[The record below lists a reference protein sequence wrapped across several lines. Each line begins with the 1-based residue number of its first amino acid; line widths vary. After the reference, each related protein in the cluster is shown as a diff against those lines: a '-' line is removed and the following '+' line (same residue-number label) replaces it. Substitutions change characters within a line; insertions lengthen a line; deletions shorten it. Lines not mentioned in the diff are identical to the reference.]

1 MGKSTLFN
9 ALTASKNAEAA
20 NFPFC
25 TIDPNIGIVD
35 VVDER
40 LDKLTELSKSKKKIY
55 TNITFV
61 DIAGLVKGAS
71 KGEGLGNKF
80 LSHIREVD
88 AIIHLVRCFDS
99 EKITHV
105 NSKINPVEDLETIK
119 TEIILSDI
127 DIIQKK
133 LEKGKKKLLEEKQIK
148 ILEEKLN
155 QLNEGKEIFI
165 NGSDEKKFL
174 SSLGLLSIKPK
185 IIVCNVDEESLANG
199 NAFTKEVQNKY
210 SNEKVVTICADI
222 EDQIMGLDN
231 SERETFMKE
240 IGLNKTGLNQLIK
253 EGYELLNLDTF
264 FTSGPEESRAWTVE
278 KNTPAPKAASVIH
291 TDFEK
296 KFLTTLG
303 LLSIK
308 PKIIVCNVD
317 EESLA
322 TGNAFTEDVKRKY
335 TAEKIVTICADIE
348 DQIMGLD
355 NNERE
360 TFMKEIG
367 LNKTGLNQLIKEGYD
382 LLNLDTFFTS
392 GPEESRAWT
401 IEKNTLAPQAASVI
415 HTDFEKN
422 FIRAEAVT
430 CEDFIKFGSAE
441 KCKENGKLRIE
452 GKDYI
457 VKDGD
462 VLYFR
467 VNP

>member
-1 MGKSTLFN
+1 MGFKCGIVGLPNVGKSTLFN

-35 VVDER
+35 VVDQR
-40 LDKLTELSKSKKKIY
+40 LDSLSKLSNSKKKIY

-88 AIIHLVRCFDS
+88 AIIHLVRCFESD
-99 EKITHV
+99 KITHV
-105 NSKINPVEDLETIK
+105 NSEINPLNDLETIK

-127 DIIQKK
+127 DIIGKK
-133 LEKGKKKLLEEKQIK
+133 LEKNKKKLLEKKEIE
-148 ILEEKLN
+148 ILEKKLTLLN
-155 QLNEGKEIFI
+155 Q
-165 NGSDEKKFL
+165 GSDATIDGENENIFL
-174 SSLGLLSIKPK
+174 SSLNLLSVKPK
-185 IIVCNVDEESLANG
+185 IIVCNVDEDSLKNG
-199 NAFTKEVQNKY
+199 NEFIKNVKSNY

-222 EDQIMGLDN
+222 EDQIIDLD
-231 SERETFMKE
+231 K
-240 IGLNKTGLNQLIK
+240 
-253 EGYELLNLDTF
+253 
-264 FTSGPEESRAWTVE
+264 
-278 KNTPAPKAASVIH
+278 
-291 TDFEK
+291 
-296 KFLTTLG
+296 
-303 LLSIK
+303 
-308 PKIIVCNVD
+308 
-317 EESLA
+317 
-322 TGNAFTEDVKRKY
+322 
-335 TAEKIVTICADIE
+335 
-348 DQIMGLD
+348 
-355 NNERE
+355 NERE

-382 LLNLDTFFTS
+382 LLELDTFFTS

-401 IEKNTLAPQAASVI
+401 VKKNTSAPKAASVI

>member
-1 MGKSTLFN
+1 MGFKCGIVGLPNVGKSTLFN

-40 LDKLTELSKSKKKIY
+40 LDQLTKLSNSKKKIY

-88 AIIHLVRCFDS
+88 AIIHLVRCFESD
-99 EKITHV
+99 KITHV
-105 NSKINPVEDLETIK
+105 NSKINPVDDLETIK
-119 TEIILSDI
+119 TEIILSDL

-133 LEKGKKKLLEEKQIK
+133 LEKDKKKLLGEKEIK
-148 ILEEKLN
+148 ILEDKLK
-155 QLNEGKEIFI
+155 QLNDGKEVIAD
-165 NGSDEKKFL
+165 NMDEEKFL
-174 SSLGLLSIKPK
+174 STLGLLSIKPK
-185 IIVCNVDEESLANG
+185 IIVCNVDEESVAKG
-199 NAFTKEVQNKY
+199 NSFTESVKKNY
-210 SNEKVVTICADI
+210 SEEKVVTICADI
-222 EDQIMGLDN
+222 EDQIMGLDKN
-231 SERETFMKE
+231 ERETFMKE

-296 KFLTTLG
+296 
-303 LLSIK
+303 
-308 PKIIVCNVD
+308 
-317 EESLA
+317 
-322 TGNAFTEDVKRKY
+322 
-335 TAEKIVTICADIE
+335 
-348 DQIMGLD
+348 
-355 NNERE
+355 
-360 TFMKEIG
+360 
-367 LNKTGLNQLIKEGYD
+367 
-382 LLNLDTFFTS
+382 
-392 GPEESRAWT
+392 
-401 IEKNTLAPQAASVI
+401 
-415 HTDFEKN
+415 N
-422 FIRAEAVT
+422 FIRAETVT
-430 CEDFIKFGSAE
+430 CEDFIKYGSAE

-452 GKDYI
+452 GKDYV

>member
-1 MGKSTLFN
+1 MGFKCGIVGLPNVGKSTLFN

-40 LDKLTELSKSKKKIY
+40 LDQLAKLSSSKKKIY

-105 NSKINPVEDLETIK
+105 NSKISPSSDLETIK
-119 TEIILSDI
+119 TEIVLSDL
-127 DIIQKK
+127 DIVQKK
-133 LEKGKKKLLEEKQIK
+133 LEKSKKKLLEDKEIK

-155 QLNEGKEIFI
+155 QLDKNQEVKINNEEE
-165 NGSDEKKFL
+165 NKFL
-174 SSLGLLSIKPK
+174 SSIGLLSIKPK
-185 IIVCNVDEESLANG
+185 IIVCNVDEENLSKG
-199 NAFTKEVQNKY
+199 NQYTEEVQNKY
-210 SNEKVVTICADI
+210 PNEKIIKICADI
-222 EDQIMGLDN
+222 EDQLSGLDK
-231 SERETFMKE
+231 SEKEAFMQE
-240 IGLNKTGLNQLIK
+240 IGLNKTGINQLIK
-253 EGYELLNLDTF
+253 EGYDLLKLDTF
-264 FTSGPEESRAWTVE
+264 FTSGPEESRAWTVK
-278 KNTPAPKAASVIH
+278 KNTIAPK
-291 TDFEK
+291 
-296 KFLTTLG
+296 
-303 LLSIK
+303 
-308 PKIIVCNVD
+308 
-317 EESLA
+317 
-322 TGNAFTEDVKRKY
+322 
-335 TAEKIVTICADIE
+335 
-348 DQIMGLD
+348 
-355 NNERE
+355 
-360 TFMKEIG
+360 
-367 LNKTGLNQLIKEGYD
+367 
-382 LLNLDTFFTS
+382 
-392 GPEESRAWT
+392 
-401 IEKNTLAPQAASVI
+401 AASVI

-422 FIRAEAVT
+422 FIRAEAVS
-430 CEDFIKFGSAE
+430 CEDFIKYGSAE

>member
-1 MGKSTLFN
+1 MGFKCGIVGLPNVGKSTLFN

-35 VVDER
+35 VIDDR
-40 LDKLTELSKSKKKIY
+40 LDQLSKLSNSKKRIY

-88 AIIHLVRCFDS
+88 AIIHLVRCFESDQ
-99 EKITHV
+99 ITHV

-127 DIIQKK
+127 DVIQKK
-133 LEKGKKKLLEEKQIK
+133 LDKGKKKLLDEKEIK
-148 ILEEKLN
+148 ILEEKLS
-155 QLNEGKEIFI
+155 QLNEGNEVTSNDQAEI
-165 NGSDEKKFL
+165 KFL

-185 IIVCNVDEESLANG
+185 IIVCNVDEESLAEG
-199 NAFTKEVQNKY
+199 NIFTKSIKEAHP
-210 SNEKVVTICADI
+210 NEKIVTICADI

-231 SERETFMKE
+231 NERETFMKE
-240 IGLNKTGLNQLIK
+240 IGLSKTGLNQLIK

-264 FTSGPEESRAWTVE
+264 FTSGPEESRAWTV
-278 KNTPAPKAASVIH
+278 K
-291 TDFEK
+291 
-296 KFLTTLG
+296 
-303 LLSIK
+303 
-308 PKIIVCNVD
+308 
-317 EESLA
+317 
-322 TGNAFTEDVKRKY
+322 
-335 TAEKIVTICADIE
+335 
-348 DQIMGLD
+348 
-355 NNERE
+355 
-360 TFMKEIG
+360 
-367 LNKTGLNQLIKEGYD
+367 
-382 LLNLDTFFTS
+382 
-392 GPEESRAWT
+392 
-401 IEKNTLAPQAASVI
+401 KNTLAPKAASVI

-422 FIRAEAVT
+422 FIRAETVT
-430 CEDFIKFGSAE
+430 CEDFIKYGSAE

-467 VNP
+467 VNPWPYLFHA

>member
-1 MGKSTLFN
+1 MGFKCGIVGLPNVGKSTLFN

-40 LDKLTELSKSKKKIY
+40 LDKLADLSKSKKKIY

-88 AIIHLVRCFDS
+88 AIIHLVRCFES

-105 NSKINPVEDLETIK
+105 NSSINPADDLEIIK

-133 LEKGKKKLLEEKQIK
+133 LEKVKKKLLSEKEISILQEK
-148 ILEEKLN
+148 LKELSSGKEAKVNGLEE
-155 QLNEGKEIFI
+155 E
-165 NGSDEKKFL
+165 KFL

-185 IIVCNVDEESLANG
+185 IIVCNVDEDNLVDG
-199 NAFTKEVQNKY
+199 NIYTNQVKDKY
-210 SNEKVVTICADI
+210 IDEKIIHICADI
-222 EDQIMGLDN
+222 EDQLSGLN
-231 SERETFMKE
+231 KNEKETFMQE
-240 IGLNKTGLNQLIK
+240 IGLNKTGLSQLIK
-253 EGYELLNLDTF
+253 EGYDLLKLDTF
-264 FTSGPEESRAWTVE
+264 FTSGPEESKAWTVK
-278 KNTPAPKAASVIH
+278 KNTPAPK
-291 TDFEK
+291 
-296 KFLTTLG
+296 
-303 LLSIK
+303 
-308 PKIIVCNVD
+308 
-317 EESLA
+317 
-322 TGNAFTEDVKRKY
+322 
-335 TAEKIVTICADIE
+335 
-348 DQIMGLD
+348 
-355 NNERE
+355 
-360 TFMKEIG
+360 
-367 LNKTGLNQLIKEGYD
+367 
-382 LLNLDTFFTS
+382 
-392 GPEESRAWT
+392 
-401 IEKNTLAPQAASVI
+401 AASVI

-422 FIRAEAVT
+422 FIRAEAVS

-441 KCKENGKLRIE
+441 KCKEQGKLRIE

>member
-1 MGKSTLFN
+1 MGFKCGIVGLPNVGKSTLFN

-35 VVDER
+35 VIDER
-40 LDKLTELSKSKKKIY
+40 LDQLSKLSNSKKKIY

-88 AIIHLVRCFDS
+88 AIIHLVRCFESD
-99 EKITHV
+99 KITHV
-105 NSKINPVEDLETIK
+105 NSEINPIEDLEIIK
-119 TEIILSDI
+119 TEITLSDL
-127 DIIQKK
+127 DIIHKK
-133 LEKGKKKLLEEKQIK
+133 LEKGKKKLLQEKEIK

-155 QLNEGKEIFI
+155 LLNSGKELII
-165 NGSDEKKFL
+165 NDQFERKFL
-174 SSLGLLSIKPK
+174 S
-185 IIVCNVDEESLANG
+185 
-199 NAFTKEVQNKY
+199 
-210 SNEKVVTICADI
+210 
-222 EDQIMGLDN
+222 
-231 SERETFMKE
+231 
-240 IGLNKTGLNQLIK
+240 
-253 EGYELLNLDTF
+253 
-264 FTSGPEESRAWTVE
+264 
-278 KNTPAPKAASVIH
+278 
-291 TDFEK
+291 
-296 KFLTTLG
+296 TLG

-317 EESLA
+317 EDSLA
-322 TGNAFTEDVKRKY
+322 KGNTFTKTIKEKY
-335 TAEKIVTICADIE
+335 SNEKIITICADIE
-348 DQIMGLD
+348 DQIMGLN

-401 IEKNTLAPQAASVI
+401 VVKNTLAPKAASVI

-422 FIRAEAVT
+422 FIRAEAVS

>member
-1 MGKSTLFN
+1 MGFKCGIVGLPNVGKSTLFN

-40 LDKLTELSKSKKKIY
+40 LDQLAKLSSSKKKIY

-105 NSKINPVEDLETIK
+105 NSKISPSSDLETIK
-119 TEIILSDI
+119 TEIVLSDL
-127 DIIQKK
+127 DIVQKK
-133 LEKGKKKLLEEKQIK
+133 LEKGKKKLLEDKEIK

-155 QLNEGKEIFI
+155 QLDKNQEVKINNEEE
-165 NGSDEKKFL
+165 NKFL
-174 SSLGLLSIKPK
+174 SSIGLLSIKPK
-185 IIVCNVDEESLANG
+185 IIVCNVDEENLSKG
-199 NAFTKEVQNKY
+199 NQYTEEVQNKY
-210 SNEKVVTICADI
+210 PNEKIIKICADI
-222 EDQIMGLDN
+222 EDQLSGLDKN
-231 SERETFMKE
+231 EKEAFM
-240 IGLNKTGLNQLIK
+240 Q
-253 EGYELLNLDTF
+253 D
-264 FTSGPEESRAWTVE
+264 
-278 KNTPAPKAASVIH
+278 
-291 TDFEK
+291 
-296 KFLTTLG
+296 
-303 LLSIK
+303 
-308 PKIIVCNVD
+308 
-317 EESLA
+317 
-322 TGNAFTEDVKRKY
+322 
-335 TAEKIVTICADIE
+335 
-348 DQIMGLD
+348 
-355 NNERE
+355 
-360 TFMKEIG
+360 IG

-382 LLNLDTFFTS
+382 LLKLDTFFTS

-401 IEKNTLAPQAASVI
+401 VRKNTIAPKAASVI

-422 FIRAEAVT
+422 FIRAEAVS
-430 CEDFIKFGSAE
+430 CEDFIKYGSAE

-467 VNP
+467 VNH

>member
-1 MGKSTLFN
+1 MGFKCGIVGLPNVGKSTLFN

-35 VVDER
+35 VIDDR
-40 LDKLTELSKSKKKIY
+40 LDQLSKLSNSKKRIY

-88 AIIHLVRCFDS
+88 AIIHLVRCFESDQ
-99 EKITHV
+99 ITHV

-127 DIIQKK
+127 DVIQKK
-133 LEKGKKKLLEEKQIK
+133 LDKDKKKLLDEKEIK
-148 ILEEKLN
+148 ILEEKLS
-155 QLNEGKEIFI
+155 QLNEGNEVTSNDQTEI
-165 NGSDEKKFL
+165 KFL
-174 SSLGLLSIKPK
+174 SGLGLLSIKPK
-185 IIVCNVDEESLANG
+185 IIVCNVDEGSLAEG
-199 NAFTKEVQNKY
+199 NVFTKSVKEAHP
-210 SNEKVVTICADI
+210 NEKVVTICADI

-231 SERETFMKE
+231 NERETFMKE
-240 IGLNKTGLNQLIK
+240 IGLSKTGLNQLIK

-264 FTSGPEESRAWTVE
+264 FTSGPEESRAWTV
-278 KNTPAPKAASVIH
+278 K
-291 TDFEK
+291 
-296 KFLTTLG
+296 
-303 LLSIK
+303 
-308 PKIIVCNVD
+308 
-317 EESLA
+317 
-322 TGNAFTEDVKRKY
+322 
-335 TAEKIVTICADIE
+335 
-348 DQIMGLD
+348 
-355 NNERE
+355 
-360 TFMKEIG
+360 
-367 LNKTGLNQLIKEGYD
+367 
-382 LLNLDTFFTS
+382 
-392 GPEESRAWT
+392 
-401 IEKNTLAPQAASVI
+401 KNTLAPKAASVI

-422 FIRAEAVT
+422 FIRAETVT
-430 CEDFIKFGSAE
+430 CEDFIKYGSAE